1 MGMENIN
8 LLLLLFIASPLVTCT
23 PLENDSE
30 VIHKTSGV
38 LDNSLSFHDDISGDD
53 KVSLHPV
60 ILVPALAASTIE
72 AKLNKT
78 KTSHP
83 WICYKKT
90 DWYTLWVSPSEFL
103 PLLIDCF
110 KENFMRVFN
119 NKTGRTENFPGVQ
132 TRIPGWGSTSRIE
145 YVGNSSLG
153 SYFATLVNALV
164 GGMGYERDKSIRGAP
179 YDFRLSPYENE
190 EYFVNLKALVEETYS
205 MNGNKRVIL
214 IAHSMGCTY
223 TLYFLKLQS
232 QEWKDKYIRTFITIG
247 APFGG
252 AVKALAAISSGEAI
266 SYILSKAK
274 LKEVERSA
282 SSTSFLL
289 PVASVFDDRPI
300 MSVIKSGKPVNLTA
314 KDLPEVFNMLN
325 DTNGYRMW
333 QQSKDLISDYSYPGV
348 DVKCIVGTGL
358 PTVEYLMYPDEDSF
372 PMNPLIFEGDGDGTV
387 NTVSAIACLKWAQ
400 GARLRNK
407 SFLYQEFQGT
417 QHRNMVKHAE
427 IVRFIINEIKTMNH
441 DLQRKFL
448 SLNV

>member
-1 MGMENIN
+1 MGMKNIN
-8 LLLLLFIASPLVTCT
+8 LLLFLFIASSLVTCT
-23 PLENDSE
+23 PLENNSE
-30 VIHKTSGV
+30 VVHKTSEV
-38 LDNSLSFHDDISGDD
+38 LRNSISFHDDISSDD
-53 KVSLHPV
+53 QVSLYPI

-78 KTSHP
+78 KTPHP

-90 DWYTLWVSPSEFL
+90 DWYTLWISPSEFL

-110 KENFMRVFN
+110 KDNFIRVFN
-119 NKTGRTENFPGVQ
+119 NKTGRTENPPGVQ
-132 TRIPGWGSTSRIE
+132 TRVPGWGSTSRIE

-153 SYFATLVNALV
+153 SYFVTLVNALV
-164 GGMGYERDKSIRGAP
+164 DEMGYERDVSIRGAP
-179 YDFRLSPYENE
+179 YDFRLAPYENE
-190 EYFVNLKALVEETYS
+190 EYFDNLKALVEETYS
-205 MNGNKRVIL
+205 MNGNKRVIF

-223 TLYFLKLQS
+223 TLYFLKLRS

-289 PVASVFDDRPI
+289 PVAHAFGERPI
-300 MSVIKSGKPVNLTA
+300 MSVMKSGKQVNLTA
-314 KDLPEVFNMLN
+314 KDFPEIFNLLN

-333 QQSKDLISDYSYPGV
+333 QQSKDLISDFSYPGV

-358 PTVEYLMYPDEDSF
+358 PTVEYLMYPDEYSF
-372 PMNPLIFEGDGDGTV
+372 PMDPLIFEGDGDGTV
-387 NTVSAIACLKWAQ
+387 NTVSATACLKWAQ
-400 GARLRNK
+400 GARLMNK
-407 SFLYQEFQGT
+407 SFSYQEFQGT
-417 QHRNMVKHAE
+417 QHRNMVKHKE
-427 IVRFIINEIKTMNH
+427 IVRFIVNEIKIMNY
-441 DLQRKFL
+441 DLERNL
-448 SLNV
+448 LH